1 MRTKPCDVCG
11 GSGWKPTAKGT
22 GYDDVCDHCIAGEV
36 ADDSPPS
43 ANDIAELVENA
54 LELADLMD
62 EVRAGVYKPDSFT
75 TQLIRQTLKKFG
87 VGDASKCRFESHE
100 A

>member
-1 MRTKPCDVCG
+1 MRTKPCNVCG

-22 GYDDVCDHCIAGEV
+22 GYDDVCDQCIAGEV
-36 ADDSPPS
+36 VDDSPPS

-62 EVRAGVYKPDSFT
+62 EVRNGYKPDSFT
-75 TQLIRQTLKKFG
+75 TQPIRQTLKKFG
-87 VGDASKCRFESHE
+87 VDDANQCCFESHE
-100 A
+100 T